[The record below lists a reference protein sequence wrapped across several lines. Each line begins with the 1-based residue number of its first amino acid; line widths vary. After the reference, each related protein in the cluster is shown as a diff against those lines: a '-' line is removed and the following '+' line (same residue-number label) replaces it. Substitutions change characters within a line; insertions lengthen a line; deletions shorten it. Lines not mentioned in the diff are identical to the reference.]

1 MKLNFKL
8 FKIVLLAT
16 AVAVAAGCEK
26 KWDESQW
33 PEIPQRPDPI
43 PNTGNYS
50 FSGGTI
56 SNEVLNNYLSRAITM
71 QEFLCGPEGTNDG
84 EYGTEDDERMLLNIG
99 AKFIGRA
106 IFVWN
111 HEDFFLNDAWLA
123 NAKAKIER
131 MHEKDPEMMFQG
143 GMFETVSTKVN
154 DIPVPD
160 WVFTAFGK
168 TPEER
173 NFSFDSIRDEGG
185 TFLNQWGEGTCVPD
199 MSREEA
205 QMWFYYMGVKYMEI
219 GIEALHCGQ
228 VMLMSS
234 MGDSENGY
242 SGFRNLMDKL
252 REAAKTKALHGTI
265 IFDGH
270 LTNGGIVVDGQH
282 LFDFTSFPLR
292 VKEVSGEPLKGEL
305 KKGFND
311 CIIGYTQ
318 AGMTPSGWYTD
329 RLPYILEFDNFGTGE
344 PGDSNLSDAFIWGYD
359 EISWFSQLSDEEERE
374 WVKYAV
380 DYLYRIDPVGYIEMP
395 GLRVSVGGKDRFYR
409 CNTQSD
415 ACPTG
420 RSLEK
425 TIKSLWN

>member
-1 MKLNFKL
+1 
-8 FKIVLLAT
+8 
-16 AVAVAAGCEK
+16 
-26 KWDESQW
+26 
-33 PEIPQRPDPI
+33 
-43 PNTGNYS
+43 
-50 FSGGTI
+50 
-56 SNEVLNNYLSRAITM
+56 
-71 QEFLCGPEGTNDG
+71 
-84 EYGTEDDERMLLNIG
+84 
-99 AKFIGRA
+99 
-106 IFVWN
+106 
-111 HEDFFLNDAWLA
+111 
-123 NAKAKIER
+123 
-131 MHEKDPEMMFQG
+131 
-143 GMFETVSTKVN
+143 MFETVSTKVN

-173 NFSFDSIRDEGG
+173 NFNFDNIRDEGG
-185 TFLNQWGEGTCVPD
+185 TYLNQWGEGTCVPD
-199 MSREEA
+199 MSREES

-242 SGFRNLMDKL
+242 AGFRNLMDKL

-292 VKEVSGEPLKGEL
+292 VKEVSGDPIKGEL

-329 RLPYILEFDNFGTGE
+329 RLPYILEFDNFGIGE
-344 PGDSNLSDAFIWGYD
+344 PGDSNLSDAFVWGYD

-409 CNTQSD
+409 CNTKSD

-420 RSLEK
+420 RSLEE
-425 TIKSLWN
+425 TIKSLWNQ